1 MMHNKNKDII
11 LFDGMCNMCNTF
23 VNFIIKLDKKEQ
35 FLFSPISGKKGQELA
50 KKFNLNQKK
59 IDSIIL
65 LSDNKIKIKS
75 DAAIQIIA
83 SLSIFFKPFIIL
95 KIIPKKVLDFK
106 YDFIAKNRYR
116 FFGKRNT
123 CSIPTKKNLARFIE

>member
-1 MMHNKNKDII
+1 MHNKNKDII

-65 LSDNKIKIKS
+65 LSDNKIYFL
-75 DAAIQIIA
+75 
-83 SLSIFFKPFIIL
+83 SLLLYL
-95 KIIPKKVLDFK
+95 KLFQKK
-106 YDFIAKNRYR
+106 
-116 FFGKRNT
+116 
-123 CSIPTKKNLARFIE
+123 C